1 VELTMRVLV
10 TGHRGY
16 IGATLVPMLV
26 DAGHEVSGLDSGLF
40 EGCDFG
46 GTLVDVPWIR
56 KDVRDVTP
64 ADFDGFDA
72 VLHLAALSN
81 DPLGDLDANTTFDI
95 NHLGSVRAATA
106 AKEAGVKRFVQS
118 STCSL
123 YGAHGDDFI
132 DETAEFLPVTPYGSA
147 KVLAE
152 RDISALASD
161 GFSPT
166 FLRNATAYGY
176 SVRLRGDLVVNNLT
190 AFAVAIGEVRM
201 KSDGM
206 PWRPLVHIDDIAQA
220 FVVMLGADVDRVH
233 NRAFNV
239 GSTAENYRVREV
251 AEIVGS
257 IVPDCVV
264 TFADDA
270 GPDARNYRVNCELL
284 AESFPD
290 FKPQWTVPLGVQQLY
305 DEYLRIGLD
314 EETLTNPSIMRIAHV
329 RQLLDSGRVT
339 SDLRFVDTAGEALA
353 SGGRIAQ

>member
-1 VELTMRVLV
+1 M
-10 TGHRGY
+10 
-16 IGATLVPMLV
+16 
-26 DAGHEVSGLDSGLF
+26 
-40 EGCDFG
+40 
-46 GTLVDVPWIR
+46 
-56 KDVRDVTP
+56 
-64 ADFDGFDA
+64 
-72 VLHLAALSN
+72 
-81 DPLGDLDANTTFDI
+81 
-95 NHLGSVRAATA
+95 RAATA
-106 AKEAGVKRFVQS
+106 AKEAGVRRFVQS

-152 RDISALASD
+152 RDIAALAGD

-220 FVVMLGADVDRVH
+220 FVVMLGADIDRVH
-233 NRAFNV
+233 NKAFNV

-257 IVPDCVV
+257 IVPDCEV

-284 AESFPD
+284 AETFPE
-290 FKPQWTVPLGVQQLY
+290 FKPQVDGPARRATA
-305 DEYLRIGLD
+305 LRRVHPHRPRRGD
-314 EETLTNPSIMRIAHV
+314 AHECFDHAD
-329 RQLLDSGRVT
+329 RARTRAARVGSASR
-339 SDLRFVDTAGEALA
+339 SDLRFVESAD
-353 SGGRIAQ
+353 GGHPVKGAQ

>member
-1 VELTMRVLV
+1 MRVLV

-16 IGATLVPMLV
+16 IGATLVPMLIA
-26 DAGHEVSGLDSGLF
+26 AGHDVAGLDSGLF

-46 GTLVDVPWIR
+46 GTLVDVPWNR

-95 NHLGSVRAATA
+95 NHLGSVRAAQA

-284 AESFPD
+284 AESFPE
-290 FKPQWTVPLGVQQLY
+290 FEPQWTVPLGVQQLY

>member
-1 VELTMRVLV
+1 MRVLV

-16 IGATLVPMLV
+16 IGATLVPMLL

-46 GTLVDVPWIR
+46 GTLLDVPWNR

-64 ADFDGFDA
+64 TDFDGFDA

-95 NHLGSVRAATA
+95 NHIGSVRVATA
-106 AKEAGVKRFVQS
+106 AKEAGVRRFVQS

-123 YGAHGDDFI
+123 YGAHGDEFI

-152 RDISALASD
+152 RDISALAGD

-220 FVVMLGADVDRVH
+220 FIVMLGADIDRVH
-233 NRAFNV
+233 DKAYNV
-239 GSTAENYRVREV
+239 GSTSENYRVREV

-257 IVPDCVV
+257 IVPDCEV

-284 AESFPD
+284 AETFPE

-305 DEYLRIGLD
+305 DEYMRIGLD
-314 EETLTNPSIMRIAHV
+314 EETLTSASIMRIAHV
-329 RQLLDSGRVT
+329 REMLESGRIT
-339 SDLRFVDTAGEALA
+339 SDLRFVDAKDGALI
-353 SGGRIAQ
+353 GGGKVGQ

>member
-1 VELTMRVLV
+1 MRVLV

-16 IGATLVPMLV
+16 IGATLVPMLIA
-26 DAGHEVSGLDSGLF
+26 AGHDVAGLDSGLF

-56 KDVRDVTP
+56 KDIRDVTP

-72 VLHLAALSN
+72 VVHLAALSN
-81 DPLGDLDANTTFDI
+81 DPLGDLDATTTFDI
-95 NHLGSVRAATA
+95 NHVGAVRTARA
-106 AKEAGVKRFVQS
+106 AKEAGVRRFVQS

-152 RDISALASD
+152 AEIAALAD
-161 GFSPT
+161 DTFSPT

-176 SVRLRGDLVVNNLT
+176 SCRLRGDLVVNNLT

-220 FVVMLGADVDRVH
+220 FVVMLGADIDRVH
-233 NRAFNV
+233 GEAFNV
-239 GSTAENYRVREV
+239 GSTSENYRVREV

-270 GPDARNYRVNCELL
+270 GPDARNYRVNCDRL
-284 AESFPD
+284 AAAFPE
-290 FKPQWTVPLGVQQLY
+290 FQTKWTVPLGVQQLY
-305 DEYLRIGLD
+305 DEYIRVGLD
-314 EETLTNPSIMRIAHV
+314 EATLSDARIMRIAHV
-329 RQLLDSGRVT
+329 RALLESGRL
-339 SDLRFVDTAGEALA
+339 SPELRFVGE
-353 SGGRIAQ
+353 GVGAQ

>member
-1 VELTMRVLV
+1 VELKMRVLV

-16 IGATLVPMLV
+16 IGASLVPMLIA
-26 DAGHEVSGLDSGLF
+26 AGHEVSGLDSGLF

-46 GTLVDVPWIR
+46 GSLVDVPWNR
-56 KDVRDVTP
+56 KDVRDVTA

-72 VLHLAALSN
+72 VVHLAALSN
-81 DPLGDLDANTTFDI
+81 DPLGDLDATTTFDI
-95 NHLGSVRAATA
+95 NHIGAVRAATA
-106 AKEAGVKRFVQS
+106 AKEAGVRRFVQS

-152 RDISALASD
+152 ADISALADDS
-161 GFSPT
+161 FSPT

-176 SVRLRGDLVVNNLT
+176 SCRLRGDLVVNNLT
-190 AFAVAIGEVRM
+190 AYAVAIGEVRM

-206 PWRPLVHIDDIAQA
+206 PWRPLVHIDDISQA
-220 FVVMLGADVDRVH
+220 FVVMLGADIDRVH
-233 NRAFNV
+233 GQAFNV
-239 GSTAENYRVREV
+239 GSTKENYRVREV

-284 AESFPD
+284 AESFPE
-290 FKPQWTVPLGVQQLY
+290 FEPRWTVPTGVQQLY
-305 DEYLRIGLD
+305 DEYVRIGLD
-314 EETLTNPSIMRIAHV
+314 EATLSDARIMRIAHV
-329 RQLLDSGRVT
+329 RAL
-339 SDLRFVDTAGEALA
+339 LA
-353 SGGRIAQ
+353 SGRLSPALRFQNHGAVAR

>member
-1 VELTMRVLV
+1 MGLTMRVMV

-16 IGATLVPMLV
+16 IGASLVPMLLA
-26 DAGHEVSGLDSGLF
+26 AGHDVSGLDSGLF

-46 GTLVDVPWIR
+46 GTLVEVPWIR
-56 KDVRDVTP
+56 KDVRDVTA

-81 DPLGDLDANTTFDI
+81 DPLGDLDPTTTFDI
-95 NHLGSVRAATA
+95 NHVGAVRVATA
-106 AKEAGVKRFVQS
+106 AKEAGVRRFVQS

-132 DETAEFLPVTPYGSA
+132 DETAEFLPVTPYGKA

-152 RDISALASD
+152 ADISALAGD
-161 GFSPT
+161 DFSPT
-166 FLRNATAYGY
+166 FLRNATAYGF
-176 SVRLRGDLVVNNLT
+176 SCRLRGDLVVNNLT

-220 FVVMLGADVDRVH
+220 FVVMLGADIDRVH
-233 NRAFNV
+233 DQAFNV
-239 GSTAENYRVREV
+239 GSTSENYRVREV

-270 GPDARNYRVNCELL
+270 GPDARNYRVSCERLVE
-284 AESFPD
+284 AFPEYES
-290 FKPQWTVPLGVQQLY
+290 KWTVPAGVQQLY
-305 DEYLRIGLD
+305 DAYVRNGLD
-314 EETLTNPSIMRIAHV
+314 EEILHSARIMRIAHV
-329 RQLLDSGRVT
+329 RALLASGRLT
-339 SDLRFVDTAGEALA
+339 PELRFVEDAPGERV
-353 SGGRIAQ
+353 GGERVAP

>member
-1 VELTMRVLV
+1 MRVLV

-16 IGATLVPMLV
+16 IGATLVPMLLA
-26 DAGHEVSGLDSGLF
+26 AGHDVAGLDSGLF

-46 GTLVDVPWIR
+46 GTLVDVPWNQ

-64 ADFDGFDA
+64 ADFEGFEA
-72 VLHLAALSN
+72 VIHLAALSN
-81 DPLGDLDANTTFDI
+81 DPLGDLDATTTFDI
-95 NHLGSVRAATA
+95 NHIGSVRAATA
-106 AKEAGVKRFVQS
+106 AKEAGVARFVQS

-152 RDISALASD
+152 ADIAALAD
-161 GFSPT
+161 DAFHPT

-176 SVRLRGDLVVNNLT
+176 SCRLRGDLVVNNLT
-190 AFAVAIGEVRM
+190 AYAVAIGEVRM

-220 FVVMLGADVDRVH
+220 FVVMLGADLDRVH
-233 NRAFNV
+233 NKAYNV
-239 GSTAENYRVREV
+239 GSTTENYRVREV

-257 IVPDCVV
+257 IVPDCEV

-270 GPDARNYRVNCELL
+270 GPDARNYRVNCDLL
-284 AESFPD
+284 AETFPE
-290 FKPQWTVPLGVQQLY
+290 FSTKWTVPLGVQQLY

-314 EETLTNPSIMRIAHV
+314 EATLSDARIMRIAHV
-329 RQLLDSGRVT
+329 RALLESGRL
-339 SDLRFVDTAGEALA
+339 SPELRFVDEGAV
-353 SGGRIAQ
+353 AQ

>member
-1 VELTMRVLV
+1 MRVLV

-16 IGATLVPMLV
+16 IGATLVPMLI
-26 DAGHEVSGLDSGLF
+26 DAGHDVSGLDSGLF

-46 GTLVDVPWIR
+46 GTLVDVPWNR
-56 KDVRDVTP
+56 KDVRDVTA

-95 NHLGSVRAATA
+95 NHIGSVRCATA
-106 AKEAGVKRFVQS
+106 AKEAGVRRFVQS

-220 FVVMLGADVDRVH
+220 FCVMLGAETDRVH
-233 NRAFNV
+233 DKAFNV

-257 IVPDCVV
+257 IVPDCEV

-284 AESFPD
+284 ATSFPE
-290 FKPQWTVPLGVQQLY
+290 FTPKWTVPLGVQQLY
-305 DEYLRIGLD
+305 DEYIRIGLN

-329 RQLLDSGRVT
+329 RELLGSGRVT
-339 SDLRFVDTAGEALA
+339 SDLRFVAAEKG
-353 SGGRIAQ
+353 AQ

>member
-1 VELTMRVLV
+1 VELKMRVLV

-16 IGATLVPMLV
+16 IGATLVPMLIA
-26 DAGHEVSGLDSGLF
+26 AGHDVSGLDSGLF

-46 GTLVDVPWIR
+46 GTLVDVPWNR
-56 KDVRDVTP
+56 KDIRDVTP

-72 VLHLAALSN
+72 VIHLAALSN
-81 DPLGDLDANTTFDI
+81 DPLGDLDSATTFDI
-95 NHLGSVRAATA
+95 NHVGAVRTALA
-106 AKEAGVKRFVQS
+106 AKEAGVRRFVQS

-123 YGAHGDDFI
+123 YGAHGDDYI

-152 RDISALASD
+152 AEIAALAD
-161 GFSPT
+161 DRFSPT

-176 SVRLRGDLVVNNLT
+176 SCRLRGDLVVNNLT

-206 PWRPLVHIDDIAQA
+206 PWRPLVHIDDISQA
-220 FVVMLGADVDRVH
+220 FVVMLGAEIGRVH
-233 NRAFNV
+233 GQAFNV

-264 TFADDA
+264 TFAEDA
-270 GPDARNYRVNCELL
+270 GPDARNYRVNCDRL
-284 AESFPD
+284 AEAFPE
-290 FKPQWTVPLGVQQLY
+290 FQPKWTVPLGVQQLY
-305 DEYLRIGLD
+305 DEYIRIGLD
-314 EETLTNPSIMRIAHV
+314 EATLTDASIMRIAHV
-329 RQLLDSGRVT
+329 RELLASGT
-339 SDLRFVDTAGEALA
+339 LSPELRFVGEGAVA
-353 SGGRIAQ
+353 P